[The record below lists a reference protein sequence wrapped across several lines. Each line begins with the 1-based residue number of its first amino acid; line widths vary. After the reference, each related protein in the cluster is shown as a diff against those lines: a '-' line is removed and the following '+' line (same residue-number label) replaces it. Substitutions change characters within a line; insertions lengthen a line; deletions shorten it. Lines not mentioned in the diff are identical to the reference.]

1 MKIISSYYKWLKFS
15 YQSFYLVHLIKNTM
29 KTILLLFLFP
39 ILMNDSLLFDFNKK
53 TNSSEW
59 KIIDDGVMGGLSKGK
74 FKIDENGN
82 GVFFGAVSTE
92 NYGGFSSVSHQMKT
106 KDISKFS
113 KVSIRLKGDGK
124 NYQFRIKD
132 NANSYYS
139 YINTFKTSGEWET
152 IVLKWSDLYPS
163 FRGQTLNLPNFKGD
177 FLEEIVFLIGNKKN
191 ESFELK
197 IDTIELVK

>member
-1 MKIISSYYKWLKFS
+1 MKL
-15 YQSFYLVHLIKNTM
+15 LIA
-29 KTILLLFLFP
+29 LLLFP
-39 ILMNDSLLFDFNKK
+39 ISMNEGLLFDFNKENNTK
-53 TNSSEW
+53 EW
-59 KIIDDGVMGGLSKGK
+59 QIIDDTVMGGRSYGK

-82 GVFFGAVSTE
+82 GVFFGSVSTE

-152 IVLKWSDLYPS
+152 IILKWSDLYPS
-163 FRGQTLNLPNFKGD
+163 FRGQTLDLPNFKGD

-191 ESFELK
+191 ESFELL
-197 IDTIELVK
+197 IDSIELVK

>member
-1 MKIISSYYKWLKFS
+1 
-15 YQSFYLVHLIKNTM
+15 M

-39 ILMNDSLLFDFNKK
+39 ILMNEALLFDFNKK

-59 KIIDDGVMGGLSKGK
+59 KIIDDGVMGGLSNGK

-82 GVFFGAVSTE
+82 GVFFGSVSTE
-92 NYGGFSSVSHQMKT
+92 NYGGFSSVRHQMKI

-132 NANSYYS
+132 NANFYYS

-152 IVLKWSDLYPS
+152 IILKWIDLYPS

-177 FLEEIVFLIGNKKN
+177 YLEEIVFLIGNKKN